1 MNTTYLNLFKNVL
14 HKLPCVVNNLFFN
27 QVTKRES
34 SLEAEWKNWNW
45 RSEGDMMFNGAFF
58 TPSGEEAPASYVEAS
73 SMVAKPTSVLT
84 KTSHYAGTLRCQ
96 IGQGC

>member
-1 MNTTYLNLFKNVL
+1 M
-14 HKLPCVVNNLFFN
+14 
-27 QVTKRES
+27 TKRES